1 MSTQTHPQTHLQT
14 SLQASSPTG
23 TALPALQGRD
33 LVWGATRGGAP
44 IVRGVSLTVRAG
56 ATVGLIGPNGS
67 GKSSLMRLLAGV
79 TQPQSGE
86 VLLGGQPMQR
96 LTRRQ
101 IAHQLALV
109 SQMADTQDAITVQDA
124 VELGRT
130 PWLSA
135 LQTWSA
141 RDDAIVEQALADVG
155 MAEKKGRVWNTLSGG
170 ERQRVHIARALA
182 QQTSVLLLDEPGNHL
197 DIHHQLALGQLIHR
211 LPGTKVMAIHDL
223 NQARHCDWLA
233 VMQQGRLVCE
243 GAPDDVLQADL
254 LEKVFEVRLR
264 VLTDPEDGACVLR
277 FLPL

>member
-1 MSTQTHPQTHLQT
+1 MSTQTHLQTHPQT

-96 LTRRQ
+96 LTRLQ

-182 QQTSVLLLDEPGNHL
+182 QQTSVLLL
-197 DIHHQLALGQLIHR
+197 
-211 LPGTKVMAIHDL
+211 
-223 NQARHCDWLA
+223 
-233 VMQQGRLVCE
+233 
-243 GAPDDVLQADL
+243 APQRRAPNPDAD
-254 LEKVFEVRLR
+254 R
-264 VLTDPEDGACVLR
+264 
-277 FLPL
+277 PL

>member
-1 MSTQTHPQTHLQT
+1 MSTQTHP
-14 SLQASSPTG
+14 QASSPTG

-56 ATVGLIGPNGS
+56 ATVGLLGPNGS
-67 GKSSLMRLLAGV
+67 GKSS
-79 TQPQSGE
+79 
-86 VLLGGQPMQR
+86 

-197 DIHHQLALGQLIHR
+197 AIHHQLALGQLIHR

-254 LEKVFEVRLR
+254 LEQVFEVRLR
-264 VLTDPEDGACVLR
+264 VLTDPEDGARVLR